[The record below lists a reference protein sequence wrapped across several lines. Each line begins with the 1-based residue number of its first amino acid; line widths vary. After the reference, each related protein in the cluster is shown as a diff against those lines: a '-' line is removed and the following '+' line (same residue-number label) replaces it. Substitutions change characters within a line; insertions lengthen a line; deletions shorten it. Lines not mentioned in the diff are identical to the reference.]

1 MRTRPKAQCDQQRNG
16 TRVCVCVCVCLRV
29 CVCVPPFW
37 LTLSCLVRRVVVVAN
52 AATAAHIHTHMHV
65 CFVRKWEYDASA
77 YCSLSIPLNASLHTL
92 SLSLF
97 HSTHHADTNTLKW
110 RAQSNWKLSHSR
122 LSFWFAFPPSPS
134 PTTNL
139 FKFNCSWNT
148 FTIFYFILFF
158 SSTNFT
164 LHLSGTKTDLSRVP
178 CQAVKLIAW
187 IRLLLLLLLLLL
199 AKWAPGLPTH

>member
-16 TRVCVCVCVCLRV
+16 TRVCECMLVCV

-37 LTLSCLVRRVVVVAN
+37 LTLSCLVRRVVVVVAN
-52 AATAAHIHTHMHV
+52 AATAAHIHTHTHARMF
-65 CFVRKWEYDASA
+65 CEKVRVWCECLLQFINSIKCITAH
-77 YCSLSIPLNASLHTL
+77 SLSV
-92 SLSLF
+92 SLF

-122 LSFWFAFPPSPS
+122 LSFWFALPPPPSP
-134 PTTNL
+134 NDQFIQVQL
-139 FKFNCSWNT
+139 QLKYVYNFL
-148 FTIFYFILFF
+148 FYFIF

-187 IRLLLLLLLLLL
+187 IRLLLLLLLL